1 MPETGLLCCQ
11 IHKNNNRMYRHFFK
25 YLLWSPLLLLAACVQ
40 TEIIPEML
48 EPELSVS
55 PATISLSPG
64 AVATLTVTYT
74 DELGDDHP
82 ELVQWQSA
90 KPLIAEVNNTGLVT
104 ANAPG
109 QTWVVAR
116 APNNLTDSVL
126 VTVVQNNNG
135 VARVEIDNAPA
146 TLDAGASATLQAR
159 AYNMANQEL
168 GGQTFVW
175 TSTNSS
181 VLNVDVNGKITGL
194 SAGTAAITAAAA
206 GVKSLPVE
214 IQVLPEGGLS
224 RSGQFSGNSGYS
236 VKGTATLQQN
246 GNELTLTLGSDFM
259 SGNGPML
266 GVYLAK
272 TASGGLNS
280 QNSLKLDNL
289 KSNSGMQVYPV
300 PAGVGLQDYGYVV
313 IYCIPFNVRFGTAM
327 LL

>member
-1 MPETGLLCCQ
+1 M
-11 IHKNNNRMYRHFFK
+11 IHRHFFRR
-25 YLLWSPLLLLAACVQ
+25 LVWSPLLLLAACVQ
-40 TEIIPEML
+40 TEIIPEIL
-48 EPELSVS
+48 EPALSVS
-55 PATISLSPG
+55 PATVALSPG
-64 AVATLTVTYT
+64 EVATLAATYT
-74 DELGDDHP
+74 DELGDSHP

-90 KPLIAEVNNTGLVT
+90 APLIAEVNSTGLVT

-109 QTWVVAR
+109 QAWIVAR

-126 VTVVQNNNG
+126 VTVVQNNNS

-146 TLDAGASATLQAR
+146 TLTTGTTATLQAR
-159 AYNMANQEL
+159 AFTMGNEEL
-168 GGQTFVW
+168 GGQIFTW
-175 TSTNSS
+175 ASTNSTVLS
-181 VLNVDVNGKITGL
+181 VDASGKITGL
-194 SAGTAAITAAAA
+194 NTGTAAVTATAA

-214 IQVLPEGGLS
+214 IQVLPAGGLS
-224 RSGQFSGNSGYS
+224 RVGQFSGNSGYS

-246 GNELTLTLGSDFM
+246 GDELILTLGSDFI